1 MHQRADGGGRGAAA
15 GLREERKPKRLERV
29 STSRSLLPR
38 LERSGARAGNSYGGR
53 GASGGGGGE
62 GGRGVLESRASGRQ
76 GICSSAANLNNRN

>member
-1 MHQRADGGGRGAAA
+1 M
-15 GLREERKPKRLERV
+15 REERKPKRLERV

-62 GGRGVLESRASGRQ
+62 GGREGRSGKQSEWQTGHLFVGSKLEQ
-76 GICSSAANLNNRN
+76 